1 MWTIVDQVNVK
12 GPAWSRRTKVK
23 GPDHRASGVKLQLF
37 AVLGVSLHFG
47 KSFGTAFWQEP
58 WQEPLAHFGKSF
70 GKNLLARSRKQSAQR
85 AMPPQQQHTK
95 SQGQRR
101 ESAALCGIACVSLH
115 FGKSFGK
122 NIWQDHVSRAHS
134 EPCRRN
140 NSTRS
145 HSASGVHLRLFAV
158 YVRVTA
164 LLAAFNNAAAT
175 DTRHAVRGP
184 GRNHAAVA
192 RCLHNS

>member
-1 MWTIVDQVNVK
+1 
-12 GPAWSRRTKVK
+12 
-23 GPDHRASGVKLQLF
+23 
-37 AVLGVSLHFG
+37 
-47 KSFGTAFWQEP
+47 
-58 WQEPLAHFGKSF
+58 LAYFGKSF

-95 SQGQRR
+95 SQGQLR

-158 YVRVTA
+158 YVRV
-164 LLAAFNNAAAT
+164 AAFWQELWQEPQARSRKQSAQRAMPPQQQHTKSQRQLQQAAAFVLLCCMLRSCRKT
-175 DTRHAVRGP
+175 QLHAQFRTAGES
-184 GRNHAAVA
+184 
-192 RCLHNS
+192 L

>member
-1 MWTIVDQVNVK
+1 MRVNRSCGRQTASVNQPGERHRGGGMWTIVDQVNVK

-58 WQEPLAHFGKSF
+58 WRI
-70 GKNLLARSRKQSAQR
+70 LAR
-85 AMPPQQQHTK
+85 
-95 SQGQRR
+95 
-101 ESAALCGIACVSLH
+101 ALART
-115 FGKSFGK
+115 F
-122 NIWQDHVSRAHS
+122 WRDHESRAHS

>member
-58 WQEPLAHFGKSF
+58 LAYFGKSF

-95 SQGQRR
+95 SQRQLQQ
-101 ESAALCGIACVSLH
+101 A
-115 FGKSFGK
+115 
-122 NIWQDHVSRAHS
+122 
-134 EPCRRN
+134 
-140 NSTRS
+140 
-145 HSASGVHLRLFAV
+145 
-158 YVRVTA
+158 
-164 LLAAFNNAAAT
+164 AAFVLLCCMLRSCRKT
-175 DTRHAVRGP
+175 QLHAQFRTAGES
-184 GRNHAAVA
+184 
-192 RCLHNS
+192 L